1 MDPLS
6 TARLRVL
13 AGLAMVLFGFAL
25 ALLLLGRSGPRR
37 W

>member
-6 TARLRVL
+6 TARLLVL
-13 AGLAMVLFGFAL
+13 AGLAVVLFGFAL
-25 ALLLLGRSGPRR
+25 LLLLGRSGPRR